1 VQRSLPEM
9 NQAKKDKK
17 LNFQIF
23 AFHRGGEKPQAV
35 KIIQGKDA
43 HGKVWALDFVWS
55 SPEFEKQ
62 LGGVKGLPSYYIIDS
77 QARARGVVKGHSEGT
92 LATIKWL
99 VDEVGKRQAGE
110 NPKPK
115 G

>member
-9 NQAKKDKK
+9 NQAQKDKQ
-17 LNFQIF
+17 LNFQVF

-35 KIIQGKDA
+35 KIINGKDA
-43 HGKVWALDFVWS
+43 KGKAWALTFVWS
-55 SPEFEKQ
+55 SPDFEKQ

-77 QARARGVVKGHSEGT
+77 QARVRGVVKGHSKDT
-92 LATIKWL
+92 LATVKWL
-99 VDEVGKRQAGE
+99 VTEIQKQQSGE